1 MEIQVLQLMNNDVP
15 KKTSIYIYYTGYGCK
30 PSYHH
35 TVNEFIDI
43 MERHFT
49 HEYLNHK
56 GIIKQESQ
64 NGDNSYYIWLTDMY
78 YNYNKWVDFA
88 GASIIGEITL
98 INQMETSNSN

>member
-1 MEIQVLQLMNNDVP
+1 MDIHVP
-15 KKTSIYIYYTGYGCK
+15 TKTSTYIYYTGYGCK
-30 PSYHH
+30 PSNHH

-43 MERHFT
+43 MKRHFAHKYYET
-49 HEYLNHK
+49 LNHK
-56 GIIKQESQ
+56 GIIEQECQ
-64 NGDNSYYIWLTDMY
+64 NGDNSYNMWLNDMY